1 MPTLLSAHCRRY
13 YTHPQPPAT
22 EPLEPPPCP
31 MSQRPAATNAPFHG
45 LEHTSRAIEPTFHRP
60 EHTFHG
66 TERSPSPA
74 HRRKHTRT
82 QMEAHPFQP
91 VRPPQEHKKKAS

>member
-22 EPLEPPPCP
+22 EPLEPPSYP

-45 LEHTSRAIEPTFHRP
+45 LEHTSRAIER
-60 EHTFHG
+60 TFHG
-66 TERSPSPA
+66 TEHSPSPT
-74 HRRKHTRT
+74 HRRKHTLT

-91 VRPPQEHKKKAS
+91 VRPPQEHKKKAP